1 MRHWVVVYRGETLA
15 DADVLCVTMDSEVV
29 ATAVA
34 ADLARR
40 VLKPRNQSS
49 RSTRHQHAKTPDGRR
64 AEGRSL

>member
-40 VLKPRNQSS
+40 VLKPRMAHG
-49 RSTRHQHAKTPDGRR
+49 RPRHKKHTREDEQRMA
-64 AEGRSL
+64 SQL